1 MKNDSKIWLL
11 ILITIIIILLTYKI
25 YAPYTIEDF
34 NAQNINNMSIIK
46 KEIENDQFSFA
57 VVGNIENSIAI
68 FDNRILN
75 ELNKKNIDFI
85 ISTGNNLIDSDEG
98 KYRVFYRTL
107 QKLNIPF
114 ITVLGENEIEDE
126 GQKNFYKYFG
136 PFYFSFQIDDSY
148 FVFLDT
154 TGNTNLNWQKEWLI
168 SELKS
173 AQSFKNIFVIMNKP
187 PLKIEAD
194 YLIKDEID
202 YIVSE
207 EDRAFYQE
215 IFSRYNVDSVFS
227 SNMPLYHKN
236 RIKGVNYFISG
247 GAGGDLIV
255 DNEHSFYHYLTI
267 DVNSQVISY
276 NLNRIETDPG
286 IFSKIMV
293 NIWVTVQSF
302 IYTNYLNILIIF
314 FIFLAV
320 FYILHRE
327 VNKEIDYYRNFAY
340 SDEKYKDE
348 KYKIAMFTNN
358 YFPVIGGVPIS
369 IKRLSKALEKN
380 GHQVKIYAPKYKKQ
394 SNIDEKNIFRC
405 STLYYYK
412 ESGLDMP
419 VTNIFSPQIKKDFAA
434 EDFDIVHCH
443 HPFWLGSKGRRLA
456 EKNNIP
462 TAFTYHTRLEKYA
475 HYVPDILFMRKFFAN
490 RLSHFLIKSFS
501 NKTDAVFAPTDST
514 KEYLRNVGVS
524 RYIKV
529 LPTGIDFD
537 NYKADKEKISKLKDK
552 YLADN
557 DYLLLTVARLSK
569 EKNLYFLLDGIKK
582 LKEKS
587 DFSFKLLIIGE
598 GSEKENLEKY
608 IKENNLVE
616 DIEMIGAVDFR
627 EISKYYLAADLF
639 VFASTSETQGM
650 VLLEAMAGY
659 TPVVAV
665 RSSGIDDVIEND
677 NNGYKTDE
685 DPEKWSDK
693 IIKILS
699 DEKLYKRS
707 SKNAREMAENYSII
721 EMAEDAAAV
730 YRKISNLKK
739 YDKKNKNE

>member
-11 ILITIIIILLTYKI
+11 ILLTIIIILFAYKI
-25 YAPYTIEDF
+25 YAPYTIGDF
-34 NAQNINNMSIIK
+34 SAQNIKNMNIIK
-46 KEIENDQFSFA
+46 DKVEDDQFSFA

-75 ELNKKNIDFI
+75 ELNQKNVDFI

-114 ITVLGENEIEDE
+114 ITVLGENEFEDE

-136 PFYFSFQIDDSY
+136 PFYFSFQIKDNY
-148 FVFLDT
+148 FIFLDT

-168 SELKS
+168 NELEA
-173 AQSFKNIFVIMNKP
+173 AQRYKNKFVIMNKP
-187 PLKIEAD
+187 PLKIDAE
-194 YLIKDEID
+194 YLITDEIN
-202 YIVSE
+202 YINSE
-207 EDRAFYQE
+207 EDRNFYQDT
-215 IFSRYNVDSVFS
+215 FRQYNVDAVFS
-227 SNMPLYHKN
+227 SNMALYHEN
-236 RIKGVNYFISG
+236 EIEGVNYFISG

-255 DNEHSFYHYLTI
+255 DNDHSFYHYLTVEV
-267 DVNSQVISY
+267 DQQSTSY
-276 NLNRIETDPG
+276 NLNRIETNPG
-286 IFSKIMV
+286 VFSKIMV
-293 NIWVTVQSF
+293 NIWVTLQSF
-302 IYTNYLNILIIF
+302 IYTNYLNILIVF
-314 FIFLAV
+314 FIFLTV

-340 SDEKYKDE
+340 SDEKYEDQ

-369 IKRLSKALEKN
+369 IKRLSKALEEK

-394 SNIDEKNIFRC
+394 SEIEEKNIFRC
-405 STLYYYK
+405 RTLYYYK
-412 ESGLDMP
+412 EAGLDMP
-419 VTNIFSPQIKKDFAA
+419 VTNIFSPQIKKDF
-434 EDFDIVHCH
+434 EKENFDIVHCH

-490 RLSHFLIKSFS
+490 RLSHFLIKNFS

-537 NYKADKEKISKLKDK
+537 NYDIEEEKINKLRSQ
-552 YLADN
+552 YLN
-557 DYLLLTVARLSK
+557 DCDFLLLTVARLSK

-587 DFSFKLLIIGE
+587 DFKFKLLIIGE
-598 GSEKENLEKY
+598 GSEKENLESY
-608 IKENNLVE
+608 IKEKDLNEN
-616 DIEMIGAVDFR
+616 IEMIGAVDFR
-627 EISKYYLAADLF
+627 EIGQYYLAADLF

-650 VLLEAMAGY
+650 VLLEAMVGY

-685 DPEKWSDK
+685 DINKWSDK

-699 DEKLYKRS
+699 DENLLNKT
-707 SKNAREMAENYSII
+707 SKNARTMAEKYSIFEMAEN
-721 EMAEDAAAV
+721 AESV

-739 YDKKNKNE
+739 YEKKE

>member
-1 MKNDSKIWLL
+1 MLKVKNDSKILLL
-11 ILITIIIILLTYKI
+11 ILITIIIILFTYKI

-34 NAQNINNMSIIK
+34 NAQNIKNMDLIKERVDDNNY
-46 KEIENDQFSFA
+46 SFA

-68 FDNRILN
+68 FDNRILS
-75 ELNKKNIDFI
+75 ELNQKNIDFI

-114 ITVLGENEIEDE
+114 VTVLGENEIEDE

-136 PFYFSFQIDDSY
+136 PFYYSLQFKDNY
-148 FVFLDT
+148 FIFLDT
-154 TGNTNLNWQKEWLI
+154 TGNTNLRWQKEWLI

-173 AQSFKNIFVIMNKP
+173 AQAYKNKFVIMNKP
-187 PLKIEAD
+187 PLEIEAD
-194 YLIKDEID
+194 YLIRDEEN
-202 YIVSE
+202 YITSK
-207 EDRAFYQE
+207 EDREFYQST
-215 IFSRYNVDSVFS
+215 FRRYNVDAVFS
-227 SNMPLYHKN
+227 SNMPLYHRD
-236 RIKGVNYFISG
+236 RIDGVNYFISG

-255 DNEHSFYHYLTI
+255 DNDHSFYHYLTV
-267 DVNSQVISY
+267 DLNNENISY
-276 NLNRIETDPG
+276 NLNKIETDPG

-320 FYILHRE
+320 YYILHRE
-327 VNKEIDYYRNFAY
+327 LNKEIDYYRNFAY
-340 SDEKYKDE
+340 SDEKYKGE

-358 YFPVIGGVPIS
+358 YFPIIGGVPIS
-369 IKRLSKALEKN
+369 IQRLSKALEKK
-380 GHQVKIYAPKYKKQ
+380 GHQVKIYAPKYKK
-394 SNIDEKNIFRC
+394 NADIDENNIFRC

-412 ESGLDMP
+412 KSGLDMA
-419 VTNIFSPQIKKDFAA
+419 VTNIFSPQIRKDFEE

-462 TAFTYHTRLEKYA
+462 TAFTYHTRLEKYS
-475 HYVPDILFMRKFFAN
+475 HYVPNILFMRKFFAN
-490 RLSHFLIKSFS
+490 RLSHFLIKNFS
-501 NKTDAVFAPTDST
+501 NKTDAVFAPTEST

-529 LPTGIDFD
+529 MPTGIDLDDYQIAEEEISALKSEFID
-537 NYKADKEKISKLKDK
+537 DKE
-552 YLADN
+552 
-557 DYLLLTVARLSK
+557 YLLLTVARLSK
-569 EKNLYFLLDGIKK
+569 EKNLYFLMDGIKR
-582 LKEKS
+582 LKEKNNL
-587 DFSFKLLIIGE
+587 SFKLLIIGE
-598 GSEKENLEKY
+598 GSEKENLEEY
-608 IKENNLVE
+608 IKENNLDGNV
-616 DIEMIGAVDFR
+616 EMIGAVDFR
-627 EISKYYLAADLF
+627 EMSKYYMAADLF

-677 NNGYKTDE
+677 YNGYKTDE
-685 DPEKWSDK
+685 NIDAWSDK
-693 IIKILS
+693 IINILK
-699 DEKLYKRS
+699 DDKLHKKTS
-707 SKNAREMAENYSII
+707 ENARKMAENYSIMN
-721 EMAEDAAAV
+721 MADEAVEV
-730 YRKISNLKK
+730 YRKISSLQK
-739 YDKKNKNE
+739 YDQKK